1 MKRKVTID
9 TSAHEPRTERS
20 DKPAPEDLR
29 ESADY
34 GIENARRQDAIRNPE
49 MDPSVAIDDTLKPV
63 EWIQAKKRIVKS
75 RNLRVST
82 RPNLGTLLS
91 DAYAVVAS
99 EMRAMRDQTAQGG
112 ELDREQAKKF
122 SLLGDTCVRLMREER
137 EQALLHD
144 PAEMDDTQLLEAVAE
159 AKKLLGGESDDRQ
172 GNDQGTPEG
181 TAGARVREY
190 AAPGEDE

>member
-9 TSAHEPRTERS
+9 TSTHTPRSERS

-159 AKKLLGGESDDRQ
+159 AKKLLGGESDDGQ
-172 GNDQGTPEG
+172 GNDQDTSEG
-181 TAGARVREY
+181 TQKPRVREY
-190 AAPGEDE
+190 AAPRKDE

>member
-9 TSAHEPRTERS
+9 VSDHVPSTERT
-20 DKPAPEDLR
+20 DRPTLKD
-29 ESADY
+29 SADH
-34 GIENARRQDAIRNPE
+34 GIENARRHDAIRSPE
-49 MDPSVAIDDTLKPV
+49 MDPSVAIDDSLKPV
-63 EWIQAKKRIVKS
+63 EWIQAKKRIVGS
-75 RNLRVST
+75 RNLRVTT
-82 RPNLGTLLS
+82 RPNLGAMLS
-91 DAYAVVAS
+91 DAYAVVAA

-159 AKKLLGGESDDRQ
+159 AKKLLGGDSDE
-172 GNDQGTPEG
+172 PEE
-181 TAGARVREY
+181 T
-190 AAPGEDE
+190 

>member
-1 MKRKVTID
+1 MKRRVTID
-9 TSAHEPRTERS
+9 TSTHQVRS
-20 DKPAPEDLR
+20 DGIRKPAAEDLR
-29 ESADY
+29 ESADR

-159 AKKLLGGESDDRQ
+159 AKKLLGGESDDGQ
-172 GNDQGTPEG
+172 GNDQDTSEG

-190 AAPGEDE
+190 AASREDE

>member
-1 MKRKVTID
+1 MKRRVTID

-20 DKPAPEDLR
+20 DKPAPEGLR
-29 ESADY
+29 ESADH

-49 MDPSVAIDDTLKPV
+49 MDPSVAIDDSLKPV
-63 EWIQAKKRIVKS
+63 EWIQAKKRIVKA

-159 AKKLLGGESDDRQ
+159 ATKLLGGESD
-172 GNDQGTPEG
+172 GT
-181 TAGARVREY
+181 
-190 AAPGEDE
+190 DET

>member
-9 TSAHEPRTERS
+9 TSSHTPRSERS

-159 AKKLLGGESDDRQ
+159 AKKLLGGESDDGQ
-172 GNDQGTPEG
+172 GNDQDTSEG
-181 TAGARVREY
+181 TQKPRVREY
-190 AAPGEDE
+190 AAPREDE